1 MKNGV
6 EDNDFS
12 AFPPLF
18 PQGRVLVNMSH
29 RRLAILAF
37 TVLLGAAFCTS
48 MIRAQQGPL
57 VPQGMDALAARAT
70 FHSDM
75 TFDESMLR
83 AASQIMPDEDRPIIA
98 KLHSITVHNFRY
110 SATGMYDPAALDAVR
125 GQYRDGGWTHLVTK
139 QTHPP
144 AQAVA
149 STMTDADGTP
159 IAGAPIAGAPMKSFD
174 PTRTDVWVRM
184 DHANFAG
191 MVLLVANE
199 RNVNLIVIDGMI
211 SPIDLLH
218 LRGHFGIPKSIQGS
232 E

>member
-1 MKNGV
+1 
-6 EDNDFS
+6 
-12 AFPPLF
+12 
-18 PQGRVLVNMSH
+18 MSH
-29 RRLAILAF
+29 RRLAIPASV
-37 TVLLGAAFCTS
+37 VLLGAVFCTLT
-48 MIRAQQGPL
+48 IRAQQAPL

-70 FHSDM
+70 FHTDM

-98 KLHSITVHNFRY
+98 KLHSITVHNFKY
-110 SATGMYDPAALDAVR
+110 SAANVYDPAALEAVR
-125 GQYRDGGWTHLVTK
+125 AQYRDGGWNHLVTK

-144 AQAVA
+144 AQAVSSA
-149 STMTDADGTP
+149 TTDAS
-159 IAGAPIAGAPMKSFD
+159 GAPIAVAPPKPFD

-184 DHANFAG
+184 DHSNFAG

-218 LRGHFGIPKSIQGS
+218 LRGHFGIPKFGGDLESRQ
-232 E
+232 

>member
-1 MKNGV
+1 
-6 EDNDFS
+6 
-12 AFPPLF
+12 
-18 PQGRVLVNMSH
+18 
-29 RRLAILAF
+29 
-37 TVLLGAAFCTS
+37 

-70 FHSDM
+70 FHTDM

-110 SATGMYDPAALDAVR
+110 SASGLYDPAALEAVR
-125 GQYRDGGWTHLVTK
+125 AQYRDGWTHLVTK

-144 AQAVA
+144 AQPVA
-149 STMTDADGTP
+149 STMTDAS
-159 IAGAPIAGAPMKSFD
+159 GAPIAGVPVKPFD

-184 DHANFAG
+184 DHTNFAG
-191 MVLLVANE
+191 VVLLVANE

-218 LRGHFGIPKSIQGS
+218 LRGHFGIPKSIEGS

>member
-1 MKNGV
+1 
-6 EDNDFS
+6 
-12 AFPPLF
+12 
-18 PQGRVLVNMSH
+18 MSY
-29 RRLAILAF
+29 RRFAILAS
-37 TVLLGAAFCTS
+37 TVLLGAVFCTS

-70 FHSDM
+70 FHTDM

-83 AASQIMPDEDRPIIA
+83 VASQIMPDEDRPIIA
-98 KLHSITVHNFRY
+98 KLHSITVHNFKY
-110 SATGMYDPAALDAVR
+110 SAANAYDPAALDAVR
-125 GQYRDGGWTHLVTK
+125 AQYRDGGWTHLVTK

-149 STMTDADGTP
+149 SATTDADGSP
-159 IAGAPIAGAPMKSFD
+159 NAGAPIAVAPPKPFD

-184 DHANFAG
+184 DHSNFAG
-191 MVLLVANE
+191 MVVLVANE

-218 LRGHFGIPKSIQGS
+218 LRGHFGIPADAGNRQ
-232 E
+232 